1 MARVSVENGQLVVS
15 MKGVRKYLASP
26 CLIRLINDVTV
37 PLENVVNATTE
48 YTWSNE
54 PMFQRGDVSA
64 SIPGRYFGGNF
75 VQDGDKVF
83 YDLSKKEEA
92 VVINLKGED
101 YERLIIG
108 VDDPEAT
115 VALIQQALENKAIK

>member
-1 MARVSVENGQLVVS
+1 MKMARVSIENGQLVIS

-26 CLIRLINDVTV
+26 SLIRIINDVTI
-37 PLENVVNATTE
+37 PLDNVVSATTD
-48 YTWSNE
+48 YAWNDS
-54 PMFQRGDVSA
+54 PMFQRGNIST
-64 SIPGRYFGGNF
+64 SIPGRYYGGNF
-75 VQDGDKVF
+75 VQDGADVF

-108 VDDPEAT
+108 VDNPEE
-115 VALIQQALENKAIK
+115 VIKLIESAL

>member
-1 MARVSVENGQLVVS
+1 MARVKIEDGQLVVT

-26 CLIRLINDVTV
+26 SLIRMINDVTV

-48 YTWSNE
+48 YAWSNE
-54 PMFQRGDVSA
+54 PMFQRGNVSA
-64 SIPGRYFGGNF
+64 SIPGHYFGGNF

-108 VDDPEAT
+108 VDDPEET
-115 VALIQQALENKAIK
+115 VALVQQALDNR